1 MYMLK
6 KNLSLLILTFI
17 FSFSAF
23 AQDIELNPRTE
34 YEIGGMTVVGAD
46 NLDPTVIQLLSGLTV
61 GDKIKIPGEK
71 MTNAVKRL
79 WEQGLFADVSVAIV
93 QKQGTVI
100 FLEIRLVE
108 LPRLSRFYFTGISRN
123 KQDDLREALSFRR
136 GNIITENLIV
146 TSQNKINKIYRDKG
160 YLNATSEITVEM
172 DTGTVGTATLRIDV
186 TPGERVKIENI
197 TFYGNESFSDGD
209 LRGEMEETKRYAWF
223 NIFRSSKFLRTE
235 YEADLNTI
243 VDYYNENGYRDARV
257 IRDSVYQVSPTRV
270 QVDVYLEE
278 GPQYYFRDISF
289 IGNSKYSTEL
299 LRNVLQIESGDI
311 YNSRRLNERVQ
322 FDPQGQDVAS
332 IYLDNG
338 YLFSSITPVEVLV
351 ENDSIDIE
359 IRIREGRQATINV
372 VKIVGNDRTNDHV
385 IYREVRTR
393 PGDLFSRSDIQR
405 TIRELQQL
413 SYFDPRSIN
422 VTPQPN
428 PETGTVDL
436 EYTVTEQ
443 STSQLQLQGGWGQNQ
458 IVGTLGLSFNNFSL
472 RNVLN
477 GDAWQPLPSGDGQTI
492 NLRAQASGRFFQSYS
507 FSFTEPWLGG
517 QKPRSFTVSA
527 YHNINQGFR
536 EDDFRIAI
544 TGINLGLGERLTI
557 PDDYFTLF
565 YGVELRQFNTQ
576 NPRGTAATLPEGI
589 SQSLNFNLQLK
600 RDNRDIPIF
609 PTRGSTV
616 SLSLEVTPPV
626 SLMAREGFLVKE
638 DYFDENPFRFI
649 EYHKWKFNAEWF
661 TELAKNTV
669 FRGYAEFGFLG
680 SFNDEY
686 GLSPFERFFVGGDGL
701 QNFAIDGREIIGL
714 RGYPNLSLTPGTGDP
729 LFNKFSFEL
738 RYLISPNPNA
748 QIYALSFLEAGNSFS
763 NFNEYQPFNL
773 KRSTGAGVRIFMPMF
788 GLLGVDLGY
797 GFDPIGDF
805 GEPSGWQTHF
815 VIGQQF

>member
-6 KNLSLLILTFI
+6 KNLSLLILTI
-17 FSFSAF
+17 ILSIPAL
-23 AQDIELNPRTE
+23 AQEIELNPRTE

-61 GDKIKIPGEK
+61 GDKIRIPGEK
-71 MTNAVKRL
+71 MTDAVKRL
-79 WEQGLFADVSVAIV
+79 WEQGLFADVSIAVV

-108 LPRLSRFYFTGISRN
+108 LPRLSRFYFVGISRN
-123 KQDDLREALSFRR
+123 KQDDLREALNFRR

-160 YLNATSEITVEM
+160 YLNATSNITVEM
-172 DTGTVGTATLRIDV
+172 DTGTVGTATLRIEV
-186 TPGERVKIENI
+186 TPGERVRIENI
-197 TFYGNESFSDGD
+197 SFYGNENFSDGD
-209 LRGEMEETKRYAWF
+209 LRGEMDETKRYAWF

-243 VDYYNENGYRDARV
+243 VDYYNENGYRNARI
-257 IRDSVYQVSPTRV
+257 IRDSIYQVSPTRV
-270 QVDVYLEE
+270 QIDVYLEE

-338 YLFSSITPVEVLV
+338 YLFSNITPVEVLV

-359 IRIREGRQATINV
+359 IRIREGRQATVNKV
-372 VKIVGNDRTNDHV
+372 SIVGNDRTNDHV

-413 SYFDPRSIN
+413 TYFDPRSIN

-436 EYTVTEQ
+436 EYTVAEQ

-472 RNVLN
+472 RNVLD
-477 GDAWQPLPSGDGQTI
+477 GKAWQPLPSGDGQTI

-517 QKPRSFTVSA
+517 RKPQSFTLSA
-527 YHNINQGFR
+527 YHNINQDIV
-536 EDDFRIAI
+536 DDGFRIAI
-544 TGINLGLGERLTI
+544 TGVNVGMGTRLRV

-565 YGVELRQFNTQ
+565 YGVELR
-576 NPRGTAATLPEGI
+576 
-589 SQSLNFNLQLK
+589 NFNSRQYNLLPDGNSWSTNFNISLR

-609 PTRGSTV
+609 PTRGSSF
-616 SLSLEVTPPV
+616 SLSLEATLPAYFM
-626 SLMAREGFLVKE
+626 SQNGILFSEN
-638 DYFDENPFRFI
+638 YFDENRYRFI
-649 EYHKWKFNAEWF
+649 EYHKWKFNAEWY

-680 SFNDEY
+680 SYSDEY

-714 RGYPNLSLTPGTGDP
+714 RGYPNLSLSPGTGDP

-763 NFNEYQPFNL
+763 NFNDYRPFNL
-773 KRSTGAGVRIFMPMF
+773 KRSAGAGVRIFMPMF

-797 GFDPIGDF
+797 GFDPLGDF

>member
-6 KNLSLLILTFI
+6 KNLSLLILTI
-17 FSFSAF
+17 ILSIPAL
-23 AQDIELNPRTE
+23 AQEIELNPRTE

-61 GDKIKIPGEK
+61 GDKIRIPGEK
-71 MTNAVKRL
+71 MTDAVKRL
-79 WEQGLFADVSVAIV
+79 WEQGLFADVSIAVV

-108 LPRLSRFYFTGISRN
+108 LPRLSRFYFVGISRN
-123 KQDDLREALSFRR
+123 KQDDLREALNFRR

-160 YLNATSEITVEM
+160 YLNATSNITVEM
-172 DTGTVGTATLRIDV
+172 DTGTVGTATLRIEV
-186 TPGERVKIENI
+186 TPGERVRIENI

-243 VDYYNENGYRDARV
+243 VDYYNENGYRNARI
-257 IRDSVYQVSPTRV
+257 IRDSIYQVSPTRV
-270 QVDVYLEE
+270 QIDVYLEE

-338 YLFSSITPVEVLV
+338 YLFSNITPVEVLV

-359 IRIREGRQATINV
+359 IRIREGRQATVNKV
-372 VKIVGNDRTNDHV
+372 SIVGNDRTNDHV
-385 IYREVRTR
+385 IYREIRTR

-413 SYFDPRSIN
+413 TYFDPRSIN

-436 EYTVTEQ
+436 EYTVAEQ

-477 GDAWQPLPSGDGQTI
+477 GKSWQPLPSGDGQTI

-517 QKPRSFTVSA
+517 RKPQSFTLSA
-527 YHNINQGFR
+527 YHNIQQDIV
-536 EDDFRIAI
+536 DDGFRIAI
-544 TGINLGLGERLTI
+544 TGVNVGMGTRLRV

-565 YGVELRQFNTQ
+565 YGVELR
-576 NPRGTAATLPEGI
+576 
-589 SQSLNFNLQLK
+589 NFNSRQYNLLPDGNSWSTNFNISLR

-609 PTRGSTV
+609 PTRGSSF
-616 SLSLEVTPPV
+616 SLSLEATLPAYFM
-626 SLMAREGFLVKE
+626 SQNGILFSEN
-638 DYFDENPFRFI
+638 YFDENRYRFI
-649 EYHKWKFNAEWF
+649 EYHKWKFNAEWY

-680 SFNDEY
+680 SYSDEY

-714 RGYPNLSLTPGTGDP
+714 RGYPNLSLSPGTGDP

-763 NFNEYQPFNL
+763 NFNDYQPFNL
-773 KRSTGAGVRIFMPMF
+773 KRSAGAGVRIFMPMF

-797 GFDPIGDF
+797 GFDPTPANPF
-805 GEPSGWQTHF
+805 TPSGWQTHF